1 MIVLWCTL
9 EAFIADEP
17 RMQSGSWDESG
28 SVVGHIIG
36 SSGSGVP
43 HRQLDQSQRTVSSE
57 ESWYS
62 GGSDQELSSH
72 DESEKSGHSSTK

>member
-9 EAFIADEP
+9 EAVISDEP
-17 RMQSGSWDESG
+17 RMQSGSWDESS
-28 SVVGHIIG
+28 SVVGQIVG
-36 SSGSGVP
+36 SSGSGVS
-43 HRQLDQSQRTVSSE
+43 HRRLDQSQRTVSSE

-62 GGSDQELSSH
+62 GGSDQELSSD